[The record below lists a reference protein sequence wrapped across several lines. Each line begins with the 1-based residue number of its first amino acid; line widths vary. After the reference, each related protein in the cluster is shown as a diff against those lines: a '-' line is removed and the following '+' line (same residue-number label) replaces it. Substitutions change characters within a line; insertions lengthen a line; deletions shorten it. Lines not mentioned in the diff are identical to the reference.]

1 MGSNAVCFGTC
12 TTLVLPDLDTAN
24 INDFDERDVKYTQ
37 SRTKKDN
44 GSFLLCIQPVIA
56 TFALPETFPTHTQ
69 IGCIYPFQSLLR
81 SSSAATTLTAMVRE
95 RPPSSR
101 RSRPGILTCIVFTGL
116 GFIVLVGL
124 VVLIFWLVVRP
135 KPLEYT
141 VDDARVYG
149 FNLTASHALNATF
162 DLTLRSYNRNHRVS
176 LYYDFMEVTVW
187 YDDQMVAFTEV
198 APFYQRRRNVT
209 TLDVSAVATSTPL
222 LGSVEKSLKHDRSS
236 GQVGLEVRARARV
249 RLKVGVVKTKH
260 YTLRVYCAPVLVS
273 FSGTPKFDRVY
284 CDVDI

>member
-1 MGSNAVCFGTC
+1 
-12 TTLVLPDLDTAN
+12 
-24 INDFDERDVKYTQ
+24 
-37 SRTKKDN
+37 
-44 GSFLLCIQPVIA
+44 
-56 TFALPETFPTHTQ
+56 
-69 IGCIYPFQSLLR
+69 
-81 SSSAATTLTAMVRE
+81 MVRE

-236 GQVGLEVRARARV
+236 GQVGLEVRVRARV